1 MHDLELSLLGGLE
14 VTSDAVADAP
24 LARKARGLLAYL
36 ALHPRQAQSREKLA
50 ALFWSGIPESQARMN
65 LRQAL
70 SGLRKAL
77 SSADGVHLLTGGDH
91 ISLDPNGLAIDVE
104 RFEALVEQSTTDSLE
119 QALYRGNLLDGFSL
133 KGEAF
138 EEWVVAER
146 ARLRL
151 RAIEALEKLVADYRA
166 KQDHPRWLRAAVR
179 LLTLDPLREDIH
191 REVMRI
197 HAAQGHLGSAAKQ
210 YETCRNILL
219 RELGVQPEAE
229 THKIFQEIR
238 RRRERSG
245 ASPLSLTS
253 MKHDPTPA
261 QTGYLP
267 LPASPSVAVLP
278 FANASDDP

>member
-1 MHDLELSLLGGLE
+1 MIGQQDARRTRLMHDLELSLLGGLE

-50 ALFWSGIPESQARMN
+50 ALFWSGIPEAQARMN

-77 SSADGVHLLTGGDH
+77 SSTDGVHLLTAGDH
-91 ISLDPNGLAIDVE
+91 ISLHLNGVAIDVE

-119 QALYRGNLLDGFSL
+119 QALALYRGDLLDGFSL
-133 KGEAF
+133 KEEAF

-146 ARLRL
+146 VRLRL
-151 RAIEALEKLVADYRA
+151 RAIEALEKLIADYRA
-166 KQDHPRWLRAAVR
+166 KQNHARWLRAAVR

-197 HAAQGHLGSAAKQ
+197 HAAQGHLGSAVKQ
-210 YETCRNILL
+210 YETCRDILL

-229 THKIFQEIR
+229 TQKLFQEIR
-238 RRRERSG
+238 RRRERSM
-245 ASPLSLTS
+245 A
-253 MKHDPTPA
+253 
-261 QTGYLP
+261 
-267 LPASPSVAVLP
+267 
-278 FANASDDP
+278 